1 MEYIPNTLLIKKYV
15 QDIIRLI
22 PKESLGPN
30 QDVMSVIDGDPFIDP
45 NISEEDYWMKLGG
58 ECCNLRAW
66 SMHSSTILSYSFG
79 KSSKY
84 VKYIN
89 DFCKLFNLLKHRM
102 DVIACNRY
110 ESSQHE
116 IEYNGKKIDLIKLFY
131 GNITITNYPVK
142 YTDEYKNQFKEF
154 KHTLTSQDKQY
165 ILTFID
171 RTKAL
176 IDFLENKFNLYNDNP
191 HIKKR
196 EKQLLF
202 VVINI
207 FKKRLEKKN
216 IINDIVV
223 KERP

>member
-30 QDVMSVIDGDPFIDP
+30 QDVMSVIDDDPFIDTI
-45 NISEEDYWMKLGG
+45 ISVDDYWMKLGG

-66 SMHSSTILSYSFG
+66 SMHINNILQHSFCQ
-79 KSSKY
+79 SSKY

-89 DFCKLFNLLKHRM
+89 DFCKLLRLIKHRM
-102 DVIACNRY
+102 DVIVCSHY
-110 ESSQHE
+110 ISSQHD
-116 IEYNGKKIDLIKLFY
+116 IEYNGKKIDLVKLFY
-131 GNITITNYPVK
+131 DNTTITKYPIK
-142 YTDEYKNQFKEF
+142 YSYKYKNQFKEY
-154 KHTLTSQDKQY
+154 KNTLTLQDKQY

-171 RTKAL
+171 RSKAL
-176 IDFLENKFNLYNDNP
+176 IDFLENKFDLYSN
-191 HIKKR
+191 HTRTKKI
-196 EKQLLF
+196 EKHLLF
-202 VVINI
+202 VVINK
-207 FKKRLEKKN
+207 FKKLLETEN